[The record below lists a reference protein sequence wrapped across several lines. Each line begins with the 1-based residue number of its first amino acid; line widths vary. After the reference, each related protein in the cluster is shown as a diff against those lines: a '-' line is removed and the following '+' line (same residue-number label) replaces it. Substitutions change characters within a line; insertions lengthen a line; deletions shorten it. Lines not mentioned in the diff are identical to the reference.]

1 MKDRGQET
9 EEKKKKKRKQDRN
22 TGIELQKW
30 DTRTVDRA
38 LGTEKRG

>member
-1 MKDRGQET
+1 MKDRVQET
-9 EEKKKKKRKQDRN
+9 EEKKKKERKKN
-22 TGIELQKW
+22 MNIGIELQKW

>member
-9 EEKKKKKRKQDRN
+9 EEKKKEKKQDRN
-22 TGIELQKW
+22 IGIELQKW
-30 DTRTVDRA
+30 DTRT